1 MGVGAV
7 KCWVALVCCCL
18 MLCQLTAA
26 VPAPPDYDALNEV
39 YDWLADHG
47 LERRA
52 PPSMRLRFGKR
63 DMGWQVAHR
72 SMPSLRLRFG
82 KRTAPV
88 DQADPLFDHDLV
100 RKDNRTPA
108 LRLRFGKR
116 DTPYGQEEDMVSQ
129 EQ

>member
-1 MGVGAV
+1 MAVSVV
-7 KCWVALVCCCL
+7 KCWVSLVCCCL
-18 MLCQLTAA
+18 LLAHLNTA
-26 VPAPPDYDALNEV
+26 VPTPPDYDALSEV
-39 YDWLADHG
+39 YNWLSDHG

-63 DMGWQVAHR
+63 DMGWQVAQR

-82 KRTAPV
+82 KRTL
-88 DQADPLFDHDLV
+88 DQGDALFDHDLV
-100 RKDNRTPA
+100 RKDSRIPA

-116 DTPYGQEEDMVSQ
+116 DSYGQEEDMASQ

>member
-1 MGVGAV
+1 MGVNGV

-18 MLCQLTAA
+18 LLCQLTTAA
-26 VPAPPDYDALNEV
+26 PADYDTLNDMYDLLAVHEV
-39 YDWLADHG
+39 
-47 LERRA
+47 ERRA

-63 DMGWQVAHR
+63 DMGWQVAQR

-82 KRTAPV
+82 KRNV
-88 DQADPLFDHDLV
+88 DEADPILDHHDLI
-100 RKDNRTPA
+100 RKDARTPA

-116 DTPYGQEEDMVSQ
+116 GASFGEEDMASQ